1 MKNVPSFRKVSDLS
15 MFLWFH
21 LTHFIS
27 FWQSI
32 RTSLCVNMTMPRP
45 SLPAS
50 ICGRLC
56 SLNICNGGF
65 LFLFCCFL
73 LQHLP
78 LTQGQGNGNG
88 NMKIEGECGNMLRC
102 SLSLRG
108 RRGRVIRLHA
118 CNYNSP
124 RNAQCVC

>member
-1 MKNVPSFRKVSDLS
+1 MNRVLLKKNVLS
-15 MFLWFH
+15 
-21 LTHFIS
+21 IS
-27 FWQSI
+27 NKNKQPFNVPFFWQSM

-45 SLPAS
+45 SFPPS

-56 SLNICNGGF
+56 SLNVCNGGF

-88 NMKIEGECGNMLRC
+88 NVKIEGECGNMLRC
-102 SLSLRG
+102 SLSTWAQG
-108 RRGRVIRLHA
+108 A
-118 CNYNSP
+118 CH
-124 RNAQCVC
+124 